1 MLSLYSI
8 LQVYSSIVDHL
19 NILPKMSNLFQD
31 LHKTLDLSQVDFF
44 GDEVAK
50 VNDKVATVSDR
61 HHKK

>member
-50 VNDKVATVSDR
+50 VNKVATASDG